1 MSLKRIL
8 YKIFLI
14 VVVVGVL
21 DIGVVF
27 GFATYRP
34 GLPEKV
40 DAVVVLGAAIYSP
53 AIINRTLTAL
63 DLYKQGKVDVMVLS
77 GGKIADR
84 DISEAGY
91 MKKVIDK
98 NSEGS
103 VSVLIDDKSSST
115 YENIHNTRSLL
126 PEAKSLIIV
135 SDSFHLAR
143 AVILAKRAGFKNV
156 YWASP
161 DQGYYSVD
169 DKRYYYFRE
178 FLAMIWYL
186 PKFLFG

>member
-1 MSLKRIL
+1 
-8 YKIFLI
+8 
-14 VVVVGVL
+14 
-21 DIGVVF
+21 
-27 GFATYRP
+27 
-34 GLPEKV
+34 
-40 DAVVVLGAAIYSP
+40 
-53 AIINRTLTAL
+53 
-63 DLYKQGKVDVMVLS
+63 
-77 GGKIADR
+77 
-84 DISEAGY
+84 
-91 MKKVIDK
+91 
-98 NSEGS
+98 
-103 VSVLIDDKSSST
+103 
-115 YENIHNTRSLL
+115 
-126 PEAKSLIIV
+126 V